1 MKRTIIAVS
10 FLLAAG
16 MSAVAPTFAQ
26 DKLGTFEYQ
35 GLRIGM
41 TRSQVDAA
49 LAKYHKPEA
58 IKWATSGS
66 TAGRMCTVF
75 ENNYNMSMHLNLD
88 KDTGRL
94 IAISVRDKIHPFNVF
109 RVQFLQ
115 RYGQPEKG
123 SDTEYLWEV
132 RTPDGCGPKIP
143 CRRFERLD
151 VSLDEGESN
160 MMLVGKIE

>member
-1 MKRTIIAVS
+1 MKHLLP
-10 FLLAAG
+10 LLALLAF
-16 MSAVAPTFAQ
+16 AAPAFAQ
-26 DKLGTFEYQ
+26 EKLGTFEYQ

-49 LAKYHKPEA
+49 LAKHHKPAA
-58 IKWATSGS
+58 IRWTTSGS

-75 ENNYNMSMHLNLD
+75 ENNYNMSMNLNLD
-88 KDTGRL
+88 KNTGRL
-94 IAISVRDKIHPFNVF
+94 IAISVRDKIYPFNVF

-115 RYGQPEKG
+115 RYGQPKKG
-123 SDTEYLWEV
+123 SDTEHLWEV
-132 RTPDGCGPKIP
+132 RTPNGCGPKIP
-143 CRRFERLD
+143 CRHFERLD